1 MYPKAMDKN
10 RSEAGISFTHEVV
23 EFYALHMI
31 DVDVVHTREY
41 WEHRVG
47 SFSRAQSRT
56 LSIACWCEAI
66 DRSENYIKAS
76 VKVGRASDP
85 QLKNTSSPI
94 EAS

>member
-41 WEHRVG
+41 
-47 SFSRAQSRT
+47 
-56 LSIACWCEAI
+56 
-66 DRSENYIKAS
+66 
-76 VKVGRASDP
+76 
-85 QLKNTSSPI
+85 
-94 EAS
+94 

>member
-1 MYPKAMDKN
+1 MDKN
-10 RSEAGISFTHEVV
+10 WGEIGISFTYEIV

-31 DVDVVHTREY
+31 DLDVVHAREY

-47 SFSRAQSRT
+47 SFSHAQSRT
-56 LSIACWCEAI
+56 SSIDCWCEAI

-85 QLKNTSSPI
+85 QLESTSSPV